1 MGRVRRADRPK
12 TSQPMPPA
20 RAHTVAVSRTHAACD
35 GPEDEE
41 DICPVCE
48 GECTCNNVVESVTA
62 SSFAEFNRQQQ
73 AKSNNLNS
81 SSHTSTNS
89 DPSTSN
95 TTSATTS
102 SNPTKFPSALPAGFR
117 PSSSKGLPRP
127 SSYATAA
134 ASPSPTRSNVAPR
147 LQLKLRLAAPAKN
160 PDETLSDS
168 SSSTIDAPHHPSG
181 PHLARF
187 PLPKRAPSPSSG
199 TATPRNALDDRIP
212 PAHTPKM
219 VPPKVIAKAKGKGK
233 APVERKTAPVT
244 KKSAQ
249 GNTKKPVLP
258 TTKKRKLG
266 RPHKKRVRETTS
278 ESSLSDFDDFDEDDF
293 LPYHGSGQT
302 QQPKAVKRKQSVDPD
317 NGFATFVSASVFEG
331 SGSGSD
337 SETCDLG
344 LSGDSEIEAE
354 EERLIVAEEAEERR
368 QRKLRELLM
377 GSNRQNHTGGG
388 GGGQQWQIK
397 PRRKSVEGEQSDDD
411 KTSSE
416 SGGEDEEEGEDEDD
430 PDEDEPDGDE
440 PAAAWSTDDSEDLF
454 FANLSDSSMSFS
466 GDQDDEDDD
475 DSETVSST
483 ADLAEAANAGFL
495 SGMGMPMVVMEDFGA
510 SLGLGMGLGNVLDV
524 TDLDLE
530 FEQRARAQLAEEKR
544 SPEPASADVFSAAYD
559 YTKEAMDAI
568 NGLEMDI
575 VEEDT
580 DATEYEDSDMDGD
593 TTADEMER
601 GRTPSRFRFPTPP
614 AINPLAT
621 FTPSPATSPVGWRD
635 FTPTHFR
642 PTPLARGNPHTRA
655 ASFGGFAAFDMVRG
669 RTISAGA
676 MNGTPGVNG
685 SDGSAS
691 ASEVSSRPP
700 VMGSF
705 GRTGDR
711 RRAAIIDGSA
721 TVPSPFTARRR
732 RSNSW
737 KSGRKHFGTKSDIFP
752 MLPRRARQNS
762 IATTCSGR
770 SSFHFTTEP
779 DMDMDMESCTEP
791 FELDDVLDFS
801 NVSDE
806 QPHHGSHV
814 QEQGT
819 GIQGEDH
826 LRSLDRWD
834 RVPMGT
840 FRRTRETHGTGVV
853 PGTSSSDGFS
863 YGAASRGTWEGGV
876 LWGGGLGTLG
886 EGKALLS
893 TVTSGHDSFGNA
905 GESST
910 GGFEKAVSRK
920 ERRRRKKLA
929 AASVAHV
936 PTKSFIT
943 PPPPRKI

>member
-1 MGRVRRADRPK
+1 
-12 TSQPMPPA
+12 MPPA
-20 RAHTVAVSRTHAACD
+20 RAHTVAVSRTHTVLD

-62 SSFAEFNRQQQ
+62 SSFAEFNRQAQ
-73 AKSNNLNS
+73 AKSNTLNLPP
-81 SSHTSTNS
+81 HTSTNS
-89 DPSTSN
+89 SPSTSN

-117 PSSSKGLPRP
+117 PSLSKGLPRL

-134 ASPSPTRSNVAPR
+134 ASPPPTSPNVAPR
-147 LQLKLRLAAPAKN
+147 PQSLKLRLTAPAKN
-160 PDETLSDS
+160 LDDTVSDS
-168 SSSTIDAPHHPSG
+168 SNSTIDAPHHPSG

-187 PLPKRAPSPSSG
+187 PLPKHAPSPRSG

-212 PAHTPKM
+212 PTHTPKM
-219 VPPKVIAKAKGKGK
+219 IPPKIIAKAKGKGK
-233 APVERKTAPVT
+233 ASVERKTAPAV

-249 GNTKKPVLP
+249 GNPKKPVLP

-278 ESSLSDFDDFDEDDF
+278 ESSISDFDDFDEDDF
-293 LPYHGSGQT
+293 LPYRGSGQT
-302 QQPKAVKRKQSVDPD
+302 QQPKVARRRQSVDPD
-317 NGFATFVSASVFEG
+317 SGFATFVSASVFEA

-337 SETCDLG
+337 SETSDLG
-344 LSGDSEIEAE
+344 LSGDSEVEAE
-354 EERLIVAEEAEERR
+354 EERLIVAEEEEERR

-377 GSNRQNHTGGG
+377 GSNHQNHTGGG

-397 PRRKSVEGEQSDDD
+397 PRRKSVEGEESDDD
-411 KTSSE
+411 NTSSE
-416 SGGEDEEEGEDEDD
+416 SGGEDEEDEDEDD

-466 GDQDDEDDD
+466 ADHDDDDD
-475 DSETVSST
+475 DSETASST

-544 SPEPASADVFSAAYD
+544 SPEPASTDVFSAEYD

-621 FTPSPATSPVGWRD
+621 FTPSPAMSPVGWRD

-642 PTPLARGNPHTRA
+642 PTPLARGNSHTRA
-655 ASFGGFAAFDMVRG
+655 ASFGGFAAFDMIRG

-676 MNGTPGVNG
+676 TNGTPGVNG

-737 KSGRKHFGTKSDIFP
+737 KSGRKHFGTKAKPD
-752 MLPRRARQNS
+752 M
-762 IATTCSGR
+762 
-770 SSFHFTTEP
+770 

-806 QPHHGSHV
+806 QPHHSSHV

-819 GIQGEDH
+819 DIQGEEL

-840 FRRTRETHGTGVV
+840 FRRTRETQGTSVV
-853 PGTSSSDGFS
+853 PGASSSDGFS
-863 YGAASRGTWEGGV
+863 YGAASRGTWEGGI

-886 EGKALLS
+886 EDKALLS
-893 TVTSGHDSFGNA
+893 TVTAGSDSFGNA
-905 GESST
+905 GESNT
-910 GGFEKAVSRK
+910 GVFEKAVSRK

-929 AASVAHV
+929 AASV

>member
-1 MGRVRRADRPK
+1 MGKPK
-12 TSQPMPPA
+12 KIQ
-20 RAHTVAVSRTHAACD
+20 
-35 GPEDEE
+35 
-41 DICPVCE
+41 I
-48 GECTCNNVVESVTA
+48 
-62 SSFAEFNRQQQ
+62 
-73 AKSNNLNS
+73 
-81 SSHTSTNS
+81 
-89 DPSTSN
+89 
-95 TTSATTS
+95 
-102 SNPTKFPSALPAGFR
+102 
-117 PSSSKGLPRP
+117 
-127 SSYATAA
+127 
-134 ASPSPTRSNVAPR
+134 
-147 LQLKLRLAAPAKN
+147 
-160 PDETLSDS
+160 
-168 SSSTIDAPHHPSG
+168 
-181 PHLARF
+181 
-187 PLPKRAPSPSSG
+187 
-199 TATPRNALDDRIP
+199 
-212 PAHTPKM
+212 
-219 VPPKVIAKAKGKGK
+219 IAKAKGKGK
-233 APVERKTAPVT
+233 ASVERKPAPAV

-249 GNTKKPVLP
+249 GNSKKPTLV

-266 RPHKKRVRETTS
+266 RPHKKRIRETTS

-293 LPYHGSGQT
+293 LPYHGSGQK
-302 QQPKAVKRKQSVDPD
+302 QQTVKRRQSVDPES
-317 NGFATFVSASVFEG
+317 GFATFVSASVFEASG
-331 SGSGSD
+331 SESGSD
-337 SETCDLG
+337 SETSDLA

-354 EERLIVAEEAEERR
+354 EERLIVAEEKEER

-388 GGGQQWQIK
+388 GGQQWQIK
-397 PRRKSVEGEQSDDD
+397 PRRKSVEGEASNDDE
-411 KTSSE
+411 TSSE
-416 SGGEDEEEGEDEDD
+416 SGGEDEEEDEDEDD
-430 PDEDEPDGDE
+430 PDEDEADGE
-440 PAAAWSTDDSEDLF
+440 EQAAAWSTDDEEDLF

-466 GDQDDEDDD
+466 ADQDDEDDD

-495 SGMGMPMVVMEDFGA
+495 SGMSMPMVVMEDFGGN
-510 SLGLGMGLGNVLDV
+510 LGLGMGLGNVLDA

-544 SPEPASADVFSAAYD
+544 SPEPASADAFSAEYD

-568 NGLEMDI
+568 TGLEMDI
-575 VEEDT
+575 DEEDT
-580 DATEYEDSDMDGD
+580 EATEYEEDSEMGGE

-614 AINPLAT
+614 TINPLAT

-642 PTPLARGNPHTRA
+642 PTPLARGNAHTRA
-655 ASFGGFAAFDMVRG
+655 ASFGGFAAFDMIRG

-676 MNGTPGVNG
+676 TNGTPGVNG

-752 MLPRRARQNS
+752 MLARRPRQNS

-779 DMDMDMESCTEP
+779 EMDIDMESCTEP

-806 QPHHGSHV
+806 HPHHSSHV
-814 QEQGT
+814 QGQQDIDT
-819 GIQGEDH
+819 QGEDY

-840 FRRTRETHGTGVV
+840 FRRTREAHDTGVV
-853 PGTSSSDGFS
+853 PAAGSSDGFS

-876 LWGGGLGTLG
+876 LWGGGLSTLT
-886 EGKALLS
+886 EDKALLGA
-893 TVTSGHDSFGNA
+893 VNSGSDSFGNA

-929 AASVAHV
+929 ASV

-943 PPPPRKI
+943 PPPTRKV

>member
-1 MGRVRRADRPK
+1 M
-12 TSQPMPPA
+12 
-20 RAHTVAVSRTHAACD
+20 
-35 GPEDEE
+35 
-41 DICPVCE
+41 I
-48 GECTCNNVVESVTA
+48 
-62 SSFAEFNRQQQ
+62 
-73 AKSNNLNS
+73 
-81 SSHTSTNS
+81 
-89 DPSTSN
+89 
-95 TTSATTS
+95 
-102 SNPTKFPSALPAGFR
+102 
-117 PSSSKGLPRP
+117 
-127 SSYATAA
+127 
-134 ASPSPTRSNVAPR
+134 
-147 LQLKLRLAAPAKN
+147 
-160 PDETLSDS
+160 
-168 SSSTIDAPHHPSG
+168 
-181 PHLARF
+181 
-187 PLPKRAPSPSSG
+187 
-199 TATPRNALDDRIP
+199 
-212 PAHTPKM
+212 
-219 VPPKVIAKAKGKGK
+219 PPKVIAKAKGKGK
-233 APVERKTAPVT
+233 APVDRKPAPVV

-249 GNTKKPVLP
+249 GNPKKPVLA

-293 LPYHGSGQT
+293 LPYPGSGQT
-302 QQPKAVKRKQSVDPD
+302 QPPKTVKRKQSVDPD
-317 NGFATFVSASVFEG
+317 SGFATFATG
-331 SGSGSD
+331 LD
-337 SETCDLG
+337 

-354 EERLIVAEEAEERR
+354 EERLIVAEEEEERR

-377 GSNRQNHTGGG
+377 GSNRQNHGGG
-388 GGGQQWQIK
+388 GGGQQWQIN
-397 PRRKSVEGEQSDDD
+397 PRRKSVSGEESNDDE
-411 KTSSE
+411 TSSE
-416 SGGEDEEEGEDEDD
+416 SGGEDEEEDEDEDD
-430 PDEDEPDGDE
+430 PDEDEADGEE
-440 PAAAWSTDDSEDLF
+440 PAAAWSTDDEEDLF

-466 GDQDDEDDD
+466 GDQDEDDD

-495 SGMGMPMVVMEDFGA
+495 SGMGMPMVVMEDFGT
-510 SLGLGMGLGNVLDV
+510 SLGLGIGVGNVLDA

-530 FEQRARAQLAEEKR
+530 FERRARAQLAEEKR
-544 SPEPASADVFSAAYD
+544 SPEPAPVDVFSAGYD

-575 VEEDT
+575 DEEDT
-580 DATEYEDSDMDGD
+580 EATEYEEDSDMGGE

-614 AINPLAT
+614 TINPLAT
-621 FTPSPATSPVGWRD
+621 FTPSPATSPIGWRD

-642 PTPLARGNPHTRA
+642 PTPLARGNSHTRA
-655 ASFGGFAAFDMVRG
+655 ASFGGSAAFEMIRG

-676 MNGTPGVNG
+676 TTTNGTPGVNG

-700 VMGSF
+700 IMGSF

-721 TVPSPFTARRR
+721 TVPSPFAARRR

-752 MLPRRARQNS
+752 MLARRPRQNS

-779 DMDMDMESCTEP
+779 EMDIDMESCTEP

-806 QPHHGSHV
+806 HPHHGSHV
-814 QEQGT
+814 QGQGT
-819 GIQGEDH
+819 DDTQGEEY

-840 FRRTRETHGTGVV
+840 FRRTREPHDTGAV
-853 PGTSSSDGFS
+853 PGPSSSDGFS
-863 YGAASRGTWEGGV
+863 YGAVSRGTWEGGV
-876 LWGGGLGTLG
+876 LWGGRLGTLG
-886 EGKALLS
+886 EDKALLS
-893 TVTSGHDSFGNA
+893 TVTTVGNDSFGNA

-929 AASVAHV
+929 VVSAAHV

-943 PPPPRKI
+943 PPPPRKF